1 VSVSGIWA
9 TCKSALCSRQKPCQH
24 PTTQFLQA
32 GCPSCC
38 PTNSVKAL
46 KAQCGAYLE
55 HYLFCELAIVAIFDN
70 NFAKGDASLELQ
82 HAVFGRLTSVTDC
95 RLVLWCLHCACRN
108 QGTRRSYPTRRNIFN
123 NEYDNWTTGTGRVY
137 RSCCCTSSVRFTLI

>member
-1 VSVSGIWA
+1 VS
-9 TCKSALCSRQKPCQH
+9 RYQKGKPNLEFSEARHSEWQWHLAHMQVCTLLQTDNH
-24 PTTQFLQA
+24 ASTPPLSFLQA

-95 RLVLWCLHCACRN
+95 RLVL
-108 QGTRRSYPTRRNIFN
+108 
-123 NEYDNWTTGTGRVY
+123 
-137 RSCCCTSSVRFTLI
+137 